1 MTTRRTLIRAALP
14 ALGLALV
21 LSGCGEP
28 AEPSADGSTPSVTAQ
43 STPAT
48 ATDSAGTTTSDSPV
62 PPTTSAGVDATDA
75 PAETGAAEV
84 PELLDFTATTVDG
97 ATFSG
102 AEVAGQDVL
111 FYFWAP
117 WCPVCRR
124 TAPAL
129 ADFAAGRD
137 DVRLVTVGGSSRD
150 VDEMADFVSDVGL
163 GDFANVADTTGEIWT
178 RFGVTYQYTY
188 VFVDD
193 SGASETVTG
202 PLDEAE
208 LSARFDAL
216 AAS

>member
-28 AEPSADGSTPSVTAQ
+28 AEPSADGSTPSVAAQ
-43 STPAT
+43 STPGT
-48 ATDSAGTTTSDSPV
+48 ATGSGGTTTSDSPV
-62 PPTTSAGVDATDA
+62 PPATSAGIDATEPA
-75 PAETGAAEV
+75 PAETGAPEV
-84 PELLDFTATTVDG
+84 PVLDFTATTVDG

-117 WCPVCRR
+117 WCAVCRR

-137 DVRLVTVGGSSRD
+137 DVRLVTVGGSATD
-150 VDEMADFVSDVGL
+150 VGEMVDFVADVGL
-163 GDFANVADTTGEIWT
+163 GDFANLADTTGEIWT

-193 SGASETVTG
+193 SGAAETVIG
-202 PLDEAE
+202 PLDEAQ
-208 LSARFDAL
+208 LAAQYDAL